1 MQNNAVN
8 LYMELESIGEILN
21 EYISLAFT
29 NEMDF
34 VFQSILVQDCLNKE
48 DKLTGLKGEYIPNAG

>member
-48 DKLTGLKGEYIPNAG
+48 DKLIGLKGEYIPNAG